1 MPLEKAVYLFGSN
14 VSVCGMPPAIHNRIT
29 VSALE
34 VIFLL
39 LQEARKLLTGVLAA
53 NVANVAALAFLRKSL
68 LFHRSILQDLRSI
81 NSFRLYSKSTK
92 SIPSI
97 DDLKLG
103 Q

>member
-1 MPLEKAVYLFGSN
+1 
-14 VSVCGMPPAIHNRIT
+14 MPPAIHSRIT

-39 LQEARKLLTGVLAA
+39 LQEARKLLTGAPAA

-68 LFHRSILQDLRSI
+68 LFHRSILQDLSSMNKFVLI
-81 NSFRLYSKSTK
+81 VKSTK
-92 SIPSI
+92 SVPSI